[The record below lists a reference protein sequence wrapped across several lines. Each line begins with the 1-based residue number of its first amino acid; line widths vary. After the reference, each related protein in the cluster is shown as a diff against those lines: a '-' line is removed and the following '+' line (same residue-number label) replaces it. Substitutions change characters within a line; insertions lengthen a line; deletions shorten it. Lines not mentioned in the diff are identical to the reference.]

1 MVRGLDPILFAGL
14 FLLSTFIAAAVVG
27 LAGFAFGLVASG
39 IWLYILS
46 PVLTATMILA
56 FGFPGAELRGV
67 GTAGRARLAAHLA
80 ARRSASRSA
89 SRSWRPPIPRIC
101 VSA

>member
-27 LAGFAFGLVASG
+27 LAAFAFGLVASG

-46 PVLTATMILA
+46 PVLTATIILA

-67 GTAGRARLAAHLA
+67 GAARRARLAAHLA
-80 ARRSASRSA
+80 ARRSTSRSA